1 MTTDDLKSEGQTSVS
16 SRSARPL
23 LLGLALCLTSLPAW
37 SQTAP
42 NRFDVTPAPVAE
54 STARPATKAEA
65 AAPQR
70 SRVDAAASATLAA
83 LLPHLAAN
91 DTIPLMDRSAVVA
104 GDLSRL
110 LANYDTSS
118 AANGSVVGTAA
129 DNGKVQSLLRRAMT
143 LLGTPYRWGG
153 SNPDSGFDCSGLV
166 GYVFLDAA
174 RLYLPR
180 TTREIA
186 KFDADVPPR
195 DRLAPGDLVLF
206 GKPTFHVGIY
216 VGEGRFVHAPSR
228 GKDVQVS
235 ELNGGYWG
243 QKFIEARR
251 VEGI

>member
-1 MTTDDLKSEGQTSVS
+1 MPHRFSCDRRVTTDDLKSEGQTSVS

-42 NRFDVTPAPVAE
+42 NRSDVTPAPVAE
-54 STARPATKAEA
+54 STARPAAKAEA

-118 AANGSVVGTAA
+118 AAMAA
-129 DNGKVQSLLRRAMT
+129 LSAPRPTMAR
-143 LLGTPYRWGG
+143 
-153 SNPDSGFDCSGLV
+153 CSRCCV
-166 GYVFLDAA
+166 A
-174 RLYLPR
+174 R
-180 TTREIA
+180 
-186 KFDADVPPR
+186 
-195 DRLAPGDLVLF
+195 
-206 GKPTFHVGIY
+206 
-216 VGEGRFVHAPSR
+216 
-228 GKDVQVS
+228 
-235 ELNGGYWG
+235 
-243 QKFIEARR
+243 
-251 VEGI
+251 

>member
-42 NRFDVTPAPVAE
+42 NRSDVTPAPVAE
-54 STARPATKAEA
+54 STARPAAKAEA

-118 AANGSVVGTAA
+118 AANGSVVGHA
-129 DNGKVQSLLRRAMT
+129 
-143 LLGTPYRWGG
+143 
-153 SNPDSGFDCSGLV
+153 
-166 GYVFLDAA
+166 
-174 RLYLPR
+174 
-180 TTREIA
+180 I
-186 KFDADVPPR
+186 
-195 DRLAPGDLVLF
+195 RLAGTTVY
-206 GKPTFHVGIY
+206 VQASVRCRRCSWCCRCAGI
-216 VGEGRFVHAPSR
+216 R
-228 GKDVQVS
+228 G
-235 ELNGGYWG
+235 GWRWRTG
-243 QKFIEARR
+243 
-251 VEGI
+251 

>member
-42 NRFDVTPAPVAE
+42 NRSDVTPAPVAE
-54 STARPATKAEA
+54 STARPAAKAEA

-110 LANYDTSS
+110 LANYDTS
-118 AANGSVVGTAA
+118 
-129 DNGKVQSLLRRAMT
+129 
-143 LLGTPYRWGG
+143 
-153 SNPDSGFDCSGLV
+153 
-166 GYVFLDAA
+166 
-174 RLYLPR
+174 
-180 TTREIA
+180 
-186 KFDADVPPR
+186 
-195 DRLAPGDLVLF
+195 
-206 GKPTFHVGIY
+206 
-216 VGEGRFVHAPSR
+216 
-228 GKDVQVS
+228 
-235 ELNGGYWG
+235 
-243 QKFIEARR
+243 
-251 VEGI
+251 